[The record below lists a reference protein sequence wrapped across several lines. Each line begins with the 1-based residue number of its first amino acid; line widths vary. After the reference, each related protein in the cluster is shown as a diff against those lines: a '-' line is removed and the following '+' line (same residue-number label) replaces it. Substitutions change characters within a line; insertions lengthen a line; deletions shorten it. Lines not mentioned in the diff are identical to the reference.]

1 MPASIENEGA
11 VLTELKSAEQLVQRR
26 EVAPMETK
34 RKRLAPRNEWVIIRK
49 VEAKDRITRTNLVI
63 TEGQAR
69 SSLGEVVSVAR
80 VPWWMFWRKVRNL
93 KRGDLVIFT
102 NFGIKLEE
110 LEDVT
115 GDKTLY
121 LVRDE
126 EIYSRLEDED

>member
-1 MPASIENEGA
+1 MTVSTENEGA
-11 VLTELKSAEQLVQRR
+11 VLTELESAKQLVQRR

-34 RKRLAPRNEWVIIRK
+34 RKRLAPRNQWVIVRK
-49 VEAKDRITRTNLVI
+49 VEAKDRITRTNIVI

-80 VPWWMFWRKVRNL
+80 TPWWMFWRKVRNL
-93 KRGDLVIFT
+93 AVGDLVIFT

-121 LVRDE
+121 LVREE